1 MKKIMFS
8 CIFFLLAAACAF
20 CQTYTVSGYIIDIT
34 SRETII
40 GAVVQTADRSHAAVS
55 NLYGFFQLTG
65 LSEGKHELVIS
76 HVAYETAR
84 IQVEVSGRS
93 IVLPET
99 RLTPRIRE
107 LGEVS
112 VMGIRPDRAG
122 DKQVETSLIEM
133 SPMAIQTIPTARN
146 DAFAAIKFMPGIEGT
161 EPYSPL
167 FTARGSDPGE
177 NAILLDGVSIYN
189 PYHSSISSS
198 IFNMSTIKN
207 IDLLV
212 GGFGAEYGGRNAM
225 VMYLTTKDGNSEAFH
240 GEVEPSTFSSRAF
253 FEFPAGKDASMMVA
267 GRYFY
272 DIPTNFLFYST
283 NYFYDLNV
291 SYTNRINDRNRVTVK
306 LFGSKDHTGMDMNS
320 FYQYIGATFNTDIY
334 KDFDMRMRN
343 NWSNLAGT
351 IILKS
356 ILAPRL
362 YLRSQLYYSTHS
374 SANLSALDFFFETTD
389 ENGNPYGMKWKSN
402 SLFNSLIGDACFK
415 SAMDYRMS
423 RFSLW
428 SAGLEVN
435 RYQFRN
441 NVRLNDV
448 DNGTVSRTPLLYAGY
463 LENRLSLGPLVLR
476 PGIRVSRYE
485 SQAARWEPRLN
496 GILKLPGDLRIKAA
510 WGRYYQY
517 IISMNTSEVEMNQ
530 SVDYYYPLTGRPPS
544 HSVHYILGAEKDLA
558 EGTSVSLDMYYK
570 DIRKIYTFDLN
581 QTEVSAFTFSDKL
594 QAGKG
599 EAYGAELLV
608 KGQYRNLSGWASYG
622 LAWSFRQYP
631 AINGGKKYP
640 YDYGRRHS
648 FKTVA
653 NYQFTNRL
661 SYSASFTWLSG
672 IYRSIENIMEC
683 YYYYDPVSNEIFYF
697 PLWVS
702 DSKNNARMP
711 SVLNLDMG
719 IRRRLMKGFG
729 YSLARLLHASD
740 SYATVTIRN
749 ILFLRRNVDWFIP
762 GLGFGRYYDKYIP
775 LGINYFPSVGFS
787 YAIRF

>member
-1 MKKIMFS
+1 MKKVLYVSI
-8 CIFFLLAAACAF
+8 LLLFIAGNAVS
-20 CQTYTVSGYIIDIT
+20 QTYTVSGYIIDST

-40 GAVVQTADRSHAAVS
+40 GATVQTSDRVHAAVS

-65 LSEGKHELVIS
+65 LGEGTHELIIS
-76 HVAYETAR
+76 HVAYETAAIR
-84 IQVEVSGRS
+84 IVITGRS

-99 RLTPRIRE
+99 RLAPRIRE

-112 VMGIRPDRAG
+112 VIGIQPDRAG

-133 SPMAIQTIPTARN
+133 TPQVIQSIPAARN
-146 DAFAAIKFMPGIEGT
+146 DAFAAIKYMPGIEGT

-198 IFNMSTIKN
+198 IFNMSTIKS

-225 VMYLTTKDGNSEAFH
+225 VMYLTTKDGNSEEFH
-240 GEVEPSTFSSRAF
+240 GEVEPSTFNSRAF
-253 FEFPAGKDASMMVA
+253 FEFPAGRNASMMVA

-291 SYTNRINDRNRVTVK
+291 SYTNRINDRNRITVK
-306 LFGSKDHTGMDMNS
+306 LFGSKDHTGLDMNS
-320 FYQYIGATFNTDIY
+320 FYQYIGATLHTDIY

-343 NWSNLAGT
+343 NWSNIAGT
-351 IILKS
+351 VILKS

-362 YLRSQLYYSTHS
+362 YMRTQLYYSTHS
-374 SANLSALDFFFETTD
+374 SANLSSMDFFFETTD
-389 ENGNPYGMKWKSN
+389 ENGDPFRMKWKAN
-402 SLFNSLIGDACFK
+402 SLFNSLIGDACLK
-415 SAMDYRMS
+415 SALDFRMAH
-423 RFSLW
+423 FSLW
-428 SAGLEVN
+428 SAGIEAN
-435 RYQFRN
+435 GYRFRN

-448 DNGTVSRTPLLYAGY
+448 DNGTVSRQPVLLAGY
-463 LENRLSLGPLVLR
+463 LENRLSLGPLVVR
-476 PGIRVSRYE
+476 PGLRVSRYE
-485 SQAARWEPRLN
+485 NNKAYLEPRLN
-496 GILKLPGDLRIKAA
+496 GILSLPGDLRIKAA

-530 SVDYYYPLTGRPPS
+530 SVDYYYPLSGRPPS

-558 EGTSVSLDMYYK
+558 EGISVSLDLYYK

-581 QTEVSAFTFSDKL
+581 QTEAYAFTFSDKL

-599 EAYGAELLV
+599 EAYGAELLM
-608 KGQYRNLSGWASYG
+608 KGRYENLSGWASYG

-653 NYQFTNRL
+653 NYQITSRL

-711 SVLNLDMG
+711 SVINLDMG
-719 IRRRLMKGFG
+719 IRRKLRKGFG
-729 YSLARLLHASD
+729 YSLARLLHADD
-740 SYATVTIRN
+740 SFATVTIRN

-787 YAIRF
+787 YAIKF